1 MEATDHLEETDS
13 SSVNIDFVIVL
24 TDSFI
29 IYIDGSF
36 TMGSC
41 WKVQLSI
48 RHLDWHYKRRSS

>member
-41 WKVQLSI
+41 
-48 RHLDWHYKRRSS
+48 